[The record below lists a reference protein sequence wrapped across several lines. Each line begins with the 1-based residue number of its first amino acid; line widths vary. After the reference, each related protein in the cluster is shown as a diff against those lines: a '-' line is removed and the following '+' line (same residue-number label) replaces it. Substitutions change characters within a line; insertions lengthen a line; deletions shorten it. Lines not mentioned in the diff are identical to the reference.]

1 MSRQQFAFY
10 KSFDDVFQDLSDK
23 QKIEFMNTLL
33 DVQFLR
39 LKIED
44 VAFSD
49 NILKHIW
56 NAQKHSLDKS
66 IRGYL
71 ESQKNEKVK
80 NPFIGCYDDSF
91 LPLQTPSEG
100 VHKEEEEEEKGKEEV
115 KEEVKEKLEFSFT
128 LKKLF
133 TFENLSLEY
142 KGKLREYVNS
152 CTGISYEEF
161 ESSCIMKNYKY
172 KNFKMAYDKWSK
184 GNIKKEASQDKPK
197 RFV

>member
-115 KEEVKEKLEFSFT
+115 KEKLKFSFT
-128 LKKLF
+128 LKKLS

-142 KGKLREYVNS
+142 RSKLKEYISS
-152 CTGISYEEF
+152 CIGMSYEDF
-161 ESSCIMKNYKY
+161 ESSCVMKNYKY
-172 KNFKMAYDKWSK
+172 TNYKMAYDKWGKDKTKTLS
-184 GNIKKEASQDKPK
+184 IQDKPK
-197 RFV
+197 RYV